1 MVRRFHIVFLA
12 VLMMV
17 SCSSRALH
25 EAQGVVAQA
34 DSMRAEG
41 RMYDDSLALA
51 QAYGTL
57 GQWSWFHA
65 DEYAHSCYHYGR
77 LLREKDN
84 PVEAMQCFINASHTP
99 TRDYHI
105 LGRVY
110 SNMGSICHLASDF
123 PLSYEMYEH
132 SADMFLRAGDSIAY
146 FYALNDMAFEMAEQ
160 GLKRETLGLLAE
172 IEQCIAN
179 PKMVSKTWET
189 KARLYLCVQQ
199 YDSVIYSVKHMG
211 DNATGLILNA
221 QAYWHMD
228 KLDSALFYAKRVVYS
243 PYTSDQDR
251 YNALYI
257 VLNYDSTLQND
268 DIIALSAQRSDIET
282 DVLIP
287 LHNRWAVAV
296 QLLEQDL
303 TRKPNLL
310 WLYAIIATLSIVGLI
325 IGLYIWHKRK
335 KHALLVQK
343 IDDLEHAA
351 STVRE
356 KHQALSNLYASNQNR
371 IKEDILSKCNLL
383 RKSSNVPKE
392 LSWNNFESMCK
403 VVDQRFY
410 MLASKLRQKHI
421 LNETE
426 IRLCIL
432 VFLNMS
438 RSEISDT
445 LPYALNSV
453 GKLKDHT
460 AKLLGTTGRN
470 LHDFLLNMAIQG

>member
-1 MVRRFHIVFLA
+1 MSL
-12 VLMMV
+12 LG
-17 SCSSRALH
+17 CSPRALH
-25 EAQGVVAQA
+25 EAKRVVAEA

-57 GQWSWFHA
+57 GHWQWFYA
-65 DEYAHSCYHYGR
+65 DEYAHACYHYGR
-77 LLREKDN
+77 LLRAKDN
-84 PVEAMQCFINASHTP
+84 PVSAMQCFISATHAP
-99 TRDYHI
+99 TRDYPI

-110 SNMGSICHLASDF
+110 SNMGDIAHLAGEFALAYDMYERSA
-123 PLSYEMYEH
+123 EMY
-132 SADMFLRAGDSIAY
+132 LRNGDTLLYNYGLYS
-146 FYALNDMAFEMAEQ
+146 MAFELAEQ
-160 GLKRETLGLLAE
+160 GREEETFAILQKIRQECAIRDVLSLADYTQAVLNKNTE
-172 IEQCIAN
+172 
-179 PKMVSKTWET
+179 
-189 KARLYLCVQQ
+189 R
-199 YDSVIYSVKHMG
+199 YDSAIYYAQRAQTCPMCYA
-211 DNATGLILNA
+211 DAILIMA
-221 QAYWHMD
+221 QSYSYLGA
-228 KLDSALFYAKRVVYS
+228 KDSAVYYANLVVASSTKLYHIN
-243 PYTSDQDR
+243 
-251 YNALYI
+251 NALYI
-257 VLNYDSTLQND
+257 LTND
-268 DIIALSAQRSDIET
+268 DEESNKETIRETAADRADAQKLLEIRQGK
-282 DVLIP
+282 L
-287 LHNRWAVAV
+287 AQAA

-356 KHQALSNLYASNQNR
+356 KHLELSNLYTSNQNR
-371 IKEDILSKCNLL
+371 IKEDILSKCDLL
-383 RKSSNVPKE
+383 RKSSNIPKE
-392 LSWNNFESMCK
+392 LSWNNFESMCEI
-403 VVDQRFY
+403 VDQRFY

-460 AKLLGTTGRN
+460 SKLLGTTGRN